1 MDNWLYLAGIV
12 HAYARPLP
20 IGKDVTSDFYLPIGK
35 VYLQFWGCDSGETCQ
50 QARESMREVYEQ
62 HHFNL
67 IEVEPS
73 ELDKLDEVLPKRLRQ
88 FGIKGY

>member
-1 MDNWLYLAGIV
+1 
-12 HAYARPLP
+12 
-20 IGKDVTSDFYLPIGK
+20 
-35 VYLQFWGCDSGETCQ
+35 
-50 QARESMREVYEQ
+50 

-88 FGIKGY
+88 FGIKAY